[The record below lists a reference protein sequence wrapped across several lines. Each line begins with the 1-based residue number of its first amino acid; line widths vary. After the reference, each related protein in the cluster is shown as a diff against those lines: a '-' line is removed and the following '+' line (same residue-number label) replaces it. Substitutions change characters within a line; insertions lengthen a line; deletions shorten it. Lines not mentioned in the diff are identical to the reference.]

1 MTLHFAAML
10 VWACLGQPVD
20 APKAKP
26 ETALDKLAKTRSI
39 DALRAKFFQC
49 KTDDERDD
57 VRAAIMTVVSD
68 VFQDRLKDHID
79 NKRSGSFT
87 HLVDWPE
94 YQHRGY
100 VDLEKKERRR
110 YCTLYGRQLDAEA
123 FSLKLPLITN
133 QLIIAAGAVDATT
146 VLMGCVVVCDSFSGE
161 CTETIVI
168 ASSNIHFRRFITGL
182 GVSNGAIDCGIV
194 EPFYKLYTRGD
205 IDIRGFKM
213 NAKTYLERVK
223 APHNFTG
230 EGKIADTGLTFFQLA
245 DLGLVCKLDADKA
258 VVVESVKVGSPAE
271 VGKLKIGD
279 VIKRVNDRPVKVL
292 DKVEELFRYAMMDGP
307 KAKVTVTRSKQSLD
321 LEILFP

>member
-1 MTLHFAAML
+1 MTLPLAAVL
-10 VWACLGQPVD
+10 VWACLGQPVG

-26 ETALDKLAKTRSI
+26 ETALDKLAKSRRI
-39 DALRAKFFQC
+39 DALRAEFFQS

-68 VFQDRLKDHID
+68 VFQERLKDHID

-87 HLVDWPE
+87 NLVDWPE

-100 VDLEKKERRR
+100 VDLEKRERRR

-146 VLMGCVVVCDSFSGE
+146 TLMGCVVICDSFSGR
-161 CTETIVI
+161 CLETIVV
-168 ASSNIHFRRFITGL
+168 ASSHIHFLGFATGL
-182 GVSNGAIDCGIV
+182 GVSNGTINHGTGSLD
-194 EPFYKLYTRGD
+194 KLYTRGD
-205 IDIRGFKM
+205 IEIQNYKM
-213 NAKTYLERVK
+213 NAKAYLEKVK
-223 APHNFTG
+223 APNNFTG

-245 DLGLVCKLDADKA
+245 DLGIVCKLDADKA

-271 VGKLKIGD
+271 VGKLKVGD
-279 VIKRVNDRPVKVL
+279 VIKRVNDRPAKAL
-292 DKVEELFRYAMMDGP
+292 DKVEELFRYAMMDSP
-307 KAKVTVTRSKQSLD
+307 KAKVTVTRGKQSLD